1 LSAHLFLVFQIRQA
15 LKIVI
20 QPSGSCQFGNQCFNI
35 ALVYLFMGYF
45 QLGPADAVLGTIF
58 AQTISVIV
66 ALVVIRC
73 KQKGIRLRK
82 ADFKPNRNMLGGILS
97 IRTFVYRLHY
107 PALLG
112 NRIVKV
118 RKQWASQPCQG

>member
-1 LSAHLFLVFQIRQA
+1 
-15 LKIVI
+15 
-20 QPSGSCQFGNQCFNI
+20 
-35 ALVYLFMGYF
+35 MGYF
-45 QLGPADAVLGTIF
+45 QLGPADAALGTIF

-73 KQKGIRLRK
+73 KQKGIRLGK
-82 ADFKPNRNMLGGILS
+82 PDFKPNRNMLGGILS

>member
-1 LSAHLFLVFQIRQA
+1 MSAHLFLVFQIRQA

-45 QLGPADAVLGTIF
+45 QLDPADAVLGTIF

-73 KQKGIRLRK
+73 KQKGVRLRK

-107 PALLG
+107 PALL
-112 NRIVKV
+112 
-118 RKQWASQPCQG
+118 

>member
-1 LSAHLFLVFQIRQA
+1 MSAHLFLGFQIRQA

-20 QPSGSCQFGNQCFNI
+20 QPSGFGQLRNQYFNI

-45 QLGPADAVLGTIF
+45 QLGPADAALGAIP
-58 AQTISVIV
+58 ARAISVIV

-82 ADFKPNRNMLGGILS
+82 ADFKPNRNMLGGIFS
-97 IRTFVYRLHY
+97 IRTFVYWLHY

-118 RKQWASQPCQG
+118 HKQWASQPCQG

>member
-1 LSAHLFLVFQIRQA
+1 M
-15 LKIVI
+15 I
-20 QPSGSCQFGNQCFNI
+20 QPSGFGQLRNQCFNI
-35 ALVYLFMGYF
+35 ALVYLFMGDF
-45 QLGPADAVLGTIF
+45 QLGPADAALGAIP
-58 AQTISVIV
+58 ARAISVIV

-82 ADFKPNRNMLGGILS
+82 ADFKPNRNMLGGIFS
-97 IRTFVYRLHY
+97 IRTFVYWLHY

-118 RKQWASQPCQG
+118 HKQWASQPC

>member
-1 LSAHLFLVFQIRQA
+1 
-15 LKIVI
+15 
-20 QPSGSCQFGNQCFNI
+20 
-35 ALVYLFMGYF
+35 MGHF
-45 QLGPADAVLGTIF
+45 QLGPADAALGTIF

-73 KQKGIRLRK
+73 KQKDIRLRK

>member
-1 LSAHLFLVFQIRQA
+1 
-15 LKIVI
+15 
-20 QPSGSCQFGNQCFNI
+20 
-35 ALVYLFMGYF
+35 MGYF

-73 KQKGIRLRK
+73 KQKDIRLRK

>member
-1 LSAHLFLVFQIRQA
+1 MSAHLFLGFQIRQA

-20 QPSGSCQFGNQCFNI
+20 QPSGFGQLRNQCFNI

-45 QLGPADAVLGTIF
+45 QLGPADAALGAIP
-58 AQTISVIV
+58 ARAISVIV

-82 ADFKPNRNMLGGILS
+82 ADFKPNRNMLGGIFS
-97 IRTFVYRLHY
+97 IRTFVYWLHY

-118 RKQWASQPCQG
+118 HKQWTSQPCQG

>member
-1 LSAHLFLVFQIRQA
+1 MSAHLFLGFQIRQA

-20 QPSGSCQFGNQCFNI
+20 QPSGFGQLRNQCFNI
-35 ALVYLFMGYF
+35 ALVYLFMGDF
-45 QLGPADAVLGTIF
+45 QLGPADAALGAIP
-58 AQTISVIV
+58 ARAISVIV

-82 ADFKPNRNMLGGILS
+82 ADFKPNRNMLGGIFS
-97 IRTFVYRLHY
+97 IRTFVYWLHY

-118 RKQWASQPCQG
+118 HKQWASQPC

>member
-1 LSAHLFLVFQIRQA
+1 MASGASAAASGV
-15 LKIVI
+15 IVE
-20 QPSGSCQFGNQCFNI
+20 
-35 ALVYLFMGYF
+35 
-45 QLGPADAVLGTIF
+45 LGPRTVGVSGAAGSMAV
-58 AQTISVIV
+58 VIV

>member
-1 LSAHLFLVFQIRQA
+1 
-15 LKIVI
+15 
-20 QPSGSCQFGNQCFNI
+20 
-35 ALVYLFMGYF
+35 MGYF

-82 ADFKPNRNMLGGILS
+82 ADLSRIANMLGSGILS

>member
-1 LSAHLFLVFQIRQA
+1 MPVQFEIEVISALAAGMIPDIGCAGAAVLMAVKQFTMHEDLSAPLAGTGPF
-15 LKIVI
+15 
-20 QPSGSCQFGNQCFNI
+20 PSFPDQESPFKR
-35 ALVYLFMGYF
+35 
-45 QLGPADAVLGTIF
+45 
-58 AQTISVIV
+58 
-66 ALVVIRC
+66 IRC

-82 ADFKPNRNMLGGILS
+82 PDFKPNRNMLGGILS

>member
-1 LSAHLFLVFQIRQA
+1 
-15 LKIVI
+15 
-20 QPSGSCQFGNQCFNI
+20 
-35 ALVYLFMGYF
+35 MGYF
-45 QLGPADAVLGTIF
+45 QLGPADAALGTIF

-73 KQKGIRLRK
+73 KQKGVRLRK
-82 ADFKPNRNMLGGILS
+82 SDFKPNRNMLGGILS

-118 RKQWASQPCQG
+118 RKQWASQPCQGQ

>member
-1 LSAHLFLVFQIRQA
+1 
-15 LKIVI
+15 
-20 QPSGSCQFGNQCFNI
+20 
-35 ALVYLFMGYF
+35 MGYF
-45 QLGPADAVLGTIF
+45 QLGPADAVLGAIF
-58 AQTISVIV
+58 AQAISVIV

-82 ADFKPNRNMLGGILS
+82 ADFNPNRNMLGGILS
-97 IRTFVYRLHY
+97 IRTFVYRLHS

>member
-1 LSAHLFLVFQIRQA
+1 
-15 LKIVI
+15 
-20 QPSGSCQFGNQCFNI
+20 
-35 ALVYLFMGYF
+35 MGYF
-45 QLGPADAVLGTIF
+45 QLGPADAALGTIF

-97 IRTFVYRLHY
+97 IRTFVYRLS
-107 PALLG
+107 L
-112 NRIVKV
+112 
-118 RKQWASQPCQG
+118 PCLTWKSYRQGAQTVGEPTMPRVVMPVLKSAE

>member
-1 LSAHLFLVFQIRQA
+1 
-15 LKIVI
+15 
-20 QPSGSCQFGNQCFNI
+20 
-35 ALVYLFMGYF
+35 MGYF

-82 ADFKPNRNMLGGILS
+82 ASSNPNRNMLGGILS

>member
-1 LSAHLFLVFQIRQA
+1 
-15 LKIVI
+15 
-20 QPSGSCQFGNQCFNI
+20 
-35 ALVYLFMGYF
+35 MGYF

-82 ADFKPNRNMLGGILS
+82 ADFKPNRNMLGAFSAYGRSYIASLPCLTWKS
-97 IRTFVYRLHY
+97 YR
-107 PALLG
+107 
-112 NRIVKV
+112 
-118 RKQWASQPCQG
+118 QGAQTVGEPTMPRVVMPVLKSAE

>member
-1 LSAHLFLVFQIRQA
+1 MSAHLFLGFQIRQV

-20 QPSGSCQFGNQCFNI
+20 QPSGFGQLRNQYFNI

-45 QLGPADAVLGTIF
+45 QLGPADAALGAIP
-58 AQTISVIV
+58 ARAISVIV

-82 ADFKPNRNMLGGILS
+82 ADFKPNRNMLGGIFS
-97 IRTFVYRLHY
+97 IRTFVYWLHY

-118 RKQWASQPCQG
+118 HKQWASQPCQG